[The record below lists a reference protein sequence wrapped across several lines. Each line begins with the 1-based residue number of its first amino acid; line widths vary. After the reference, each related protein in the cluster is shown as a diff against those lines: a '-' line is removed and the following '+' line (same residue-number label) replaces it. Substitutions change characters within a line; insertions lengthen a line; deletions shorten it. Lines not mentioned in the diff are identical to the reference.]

1 MDQSISFL
9 AEPGTVSIHLEEVTV
24 STKPL
29 LHMSLQMYFS
39 LQVSLSYFLCVPPA
53 NHLVDS
59 VWILSIASSLPQTD
73 IVCTSLTLK
82 FPFLLLIH

>member
-24 STKPL
+24 NTKPL

-53 NHLVDS
+53 NHSVDS
-59 VWILSIASSLPQTD
+59 VWILRDKKYS
-73 IVCTSLTLK
+73 K
-82 FPFLLLIH
+82 